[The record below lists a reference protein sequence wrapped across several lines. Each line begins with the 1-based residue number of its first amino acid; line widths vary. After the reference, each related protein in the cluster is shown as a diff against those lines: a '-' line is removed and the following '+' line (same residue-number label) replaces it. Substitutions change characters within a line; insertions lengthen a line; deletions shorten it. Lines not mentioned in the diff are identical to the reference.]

1 MPRLSSLAALPGLL
15 ARFPWPRLSAGSAL
29 PALATLALSGF
40 PALAIVAR
48 APLRFALLAGLAG
61 ISGIAHK
68 VDLTLPLASVGG
80 AVRTSLAVLTRP
92 APAARSGLP
101 RLARVAALA
110 GSAWIGRT

>member
-1 MPRLSSLAALPGLL
+1 MPGLL
-15 ARFPWPRLSAGSAL
+15 ARFPWPSLPAEPAL

-40 PALAIVAR
+40 PALPIVAGV
-48 APLRFALLAGLAG
+48 PLRFALLAGLAG

-68 VDLTLPLASVGG
+68 VDLTLPRASVGG

-92 APAARSGLP
+92 TLAAGSGLP

-110 GSAWIGRT
+110 GSARIGRTRRA